1 MLFSDAKVL
10 CGGAGWGIVSR
21 PSDWEYGCVP
31 FTGQYEH
38 SIDAKNRLAI
48 PATIRSRW
56 DPTRDGAAWYAVPW
70 VGGLIR
76 LYTETDFNTRAGA
89 MPQTLTPDEDE
100 AEVQA
105 TLFGMAHRTE
115 LDSAGRIRLPEEML
129 AITGLPRE
137 VVLVGAGDRLEIR
150 SRSEWE
156 QSKKDR
162 LAQLPEL
169 MRRINARRQGG
180 GAAR

>member
-1 MLFSDAKVL
+1 M
-10 CGGAGWGIVSR
+10 
-21 PSDWEYGCVP
+21 P

-38 SIDAKNRLAI
+38 TIDAKNRLAI
-48 PATIRSRW
+48 PASIRSRW

-76 LYTETDFNTRAGA
+76 LYTETAFTVRAEA
-89 MPQTLTPDEDE
+89 MPQSLMQEEDE
-100 AEVQA
+100 SEFQA
-105 TLFGMAHRTE
+105 TLFGLARRME

-129 AITGLPRE
+129 SLTGLPRE

-156 QSKKDR
+156 QSKRDR

-169 MRRINARRQGG
+169 MRRIGARRQGG
-180 GAAR
+180 GAAH

>member
-1 MLFSDAKVL
+1 M
-10 CGGAGWGIVSR
+10 
-21 PSDWEYGCVP
+21 P

-38 SIDAKNRLAI
+38 TIDAKNRLAI
-48 PATIRSRW
+48 PASIRSRW

-76 LYTETDFNTRAGA
+76 LYTETDFNVRAGA

-105 TLFGMAHRTE
+105 TLFGLAHRTE
-115 LDSAGRIRLPEEML
+115 LDSAGRIRVPEEML
-129 AITGLPRE
+129 ALTGLPRE

-150 SRSEWE
+150 SRSAWE
-156 QSKKDR
+156 QSKKER

-169 MRRINARRQGG
+169 MRRVSARRGGGNGSGG